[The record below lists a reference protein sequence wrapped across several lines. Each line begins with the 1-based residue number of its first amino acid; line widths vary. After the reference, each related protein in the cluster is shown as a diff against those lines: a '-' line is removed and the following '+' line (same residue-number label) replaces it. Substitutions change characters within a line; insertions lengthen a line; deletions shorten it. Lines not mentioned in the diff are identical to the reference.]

1 MSKRNKLQRFAD
13 LLSFPN
19 VYENNDGRS
28 AMLAGAFG
36 AEKELAGKWN
46 EEHFQKEAPLI
57 LELGCGYGEY
67 SVALARLFPDKNI
80 IGIDCKGS
88 RLWKGASIGLE
99 ENLKNLAFL
108 RTRIEMIS
116 FFFGKNEVSEIWIT
130 FPDPFLENY
139 RINRRLTSP
148 AFLEKYREMLK
159 PDGIIHLKTDESTLY
174 QYSLDILSKEKDAK
188 VIIANDDI
196 YAAELPNPLLTTKTR
211 YENKFLGEGKAIKYI
226 QFTL

>member
-19 VYENNDGRS
+19 VYENNDGRN
-28 AMLAGAFG
+28 AMLSGAFG
-36 AEKELAGKWN
+36 TVKVLSGKWN
-46 EEHFQKEAPLI
+46 EMHFQKEAPLI

-67 SVALARLFPDKNI
+67 SVALARMYPNKNI

-88 RLWKGASIGLE
+88 RLWKGASIGLK

-148 AFLEKYREMLK
+148 AFLEKYSAMLK
-159 PDGIIHLKTDESTLY
+159 PEGMIHLKTDELTLY
-174 QYSLDILSKEKDAK
+174 QYTLDILSKQKNAK
-188 VIIANDDI
+188 VIIANEDI
-196 YAAELPNPLLTTKTR
+196 YAAELPNLLLTTKTR
-211 YENKFLGEGKAIKYI
+211 YENKFLSEGKAIKYI